1 MPGGNCPFDGCSSN
15 CSHKEIR
22 LFKLQTAKDEITRK
36 WRREMLNVITKDR
49 MVDAYFKKQKEKDSV
64 CLRETF

>member
-1 MPGGNCPFDGCSSN
+1 MPGGNCAFDGCSAN
-15 CSHKEIR
+15 CSHKKIR

-49 MVDAYFKKQKEKDSV
+49 VVDAYFKKQKEKDCV